1 MLLILVMPW
10 VSELAVVNWSL
21 HGPDKGAILV
31 VTHVF
36 HHFQSEAGETV
47 QAFGRAQHPH
57 LADADLGKE
66 LRPDAVSAQ
75 GGPRRRRRAPTPFG
89 FEPVIAH
96 AREHVADFV
105 GLAQR
110 HDHAALFPA
119 DARPRRAARPQGG
132 KARA

>member
-10 VSELAVVNWSL
+10 VSELAVVNWIL
-21 HGPDKGAILV
+21 NGPDKGAILV
-31 VTHVF
+31 VPHVF

-57 LADADLGKE
+57 LADADLGKD

-75 GGPRRRRRAPTPFG
+75 VVPRRRRRAPTPFG

-105 GLAQR
+105 GLAR
-110 HDHAALFPA
+110 ISREERGVIVALRQPN
-119 DARPRRAARPQGG
+119 
-132 KARA
+132 